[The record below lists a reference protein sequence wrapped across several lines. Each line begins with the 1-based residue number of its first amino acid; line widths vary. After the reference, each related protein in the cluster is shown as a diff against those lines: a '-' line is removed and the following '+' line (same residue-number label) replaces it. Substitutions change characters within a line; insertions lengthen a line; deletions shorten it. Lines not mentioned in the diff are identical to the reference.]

1 MTQPVDVLLTIC
13 SRQQFRDEKPEITR
27 LITDGTMRRDGQT
40 VELAYEES
48 ELTGLSGTKTT
59 FRMTPQRVEL
69 ERTGKVTSRMVFV
82 PGQEDQSL
90 YDMGFGALMIA
101 VRAEKVRVKF
111 NDDGGSARVSYAI
124 GIEGQHAGRIDYR
137 IDVQRK
143 PPTAK

>member
-1 MTQPVDVLLTIC
+1 MTQPVDVLLTIS
-13 SRQQFRDEKPEITR
+13 SRQQFRDEKPETTR

-59 FRMTPQRVEL
+59 FRMAPQRVEL
-69 ERTGKVTSRMVFV
+69 ERTGKVASRMVFI

-124 GIEGQHAGRIDYR
+124 DIEGQPAGRIDYR

-143 PPTAK
+143 QPTAK